1 MQNLWSD
8 EEALLFPGELGQRV
22 YSSRLLGRD
31 KSLVL
36 HGGGNTSVK
45 IREQSITGE
54 VADILYVKGSGRD
67 LEHIDA
73 DGFSPVRLDHLVKLA
88 ELESLSDPDMLNEM
102 LTSMTRASAPSP
114 SVEAI
119 LHAIIP
125 ARYVDHTHADAVLSV
140 TNTKDYER
148 HLRSIYGDTVL
159 VVPYVMPGFSLSRL
173 CADILPKASHQTVG
187 LVLVKHGIFSFG
199 PTARDSYDRMIK
211 LVASAEEFLKAKRA
225 WNVRSNVESELGS
238 SRAQP
243 AEIAAL
249 RKAISLAAGKPM
261 ILRMRRDEAIE
272 RFVGRPDLEKISQKG
287 PPTPDHVIR
296 TKRLPMLGRD
306 VTAYTDKYNEYFREN
321 AHRGNGSLASLDPA
335 PRVVL
340 DRALGLCA
348 AGQSVR
354 DADIVADLY
363 SHTIEIIERSEML
376 GGYEALRAADLFDVE
391 YWDLEQAKLQRS
403 GAAPMLAGEIAVITG
418 AASGIGKA
426 CAESMLARGAV
437 VVGLDIDPKI
447 SGLLDRP
454 EFLGMVCDVTSPETV
469 TAALA
474 RVAQSFGGLDILVL
488 NAGVFPLGA
497 DIAGLSEDAWRSV
510 MQVNLDANLTLLRES
525 HAMLRESPRGGRV
538 VIIGSKN
545 VSAPSPGVA
554 AYSASKAALSQL
566 GRVAALEWARD
577 NIRVNQ
583 IHPDGVFD
591 TGIWTDDVLAHRA
604 KSHGSS
610 VEEYRKRN
618 LLSTEITSKDVGE
631 LAADL
636 CGPTF
641 SKITGAH
648 IPMDGGSERVI

>member
-1 MQNLWSD
+1 
-8 EEALLFPGELGQRV
+8 
-22 YSSRLLGRD
+22 
-31 KSLVL
+31 
-36 HGGGNTSVK
+36 
-45 IREQSITGE
+45 
-54 VADILYVKGSGRD
+54 
-67 LEHIDA
+67 
-73 DGFSPVRLDHLVKLA
+73 
-88 ELESLSDPDMLNEM
+88 
-102 LTSMTRASAPSP
+102 
-114 SVEAI
+114 
-119 LHAIIP
+119 
-125 ARYVDHTHADAVLSV
+125 
-140 TNTKDYER
+140 
-148 HLRSIYGDTVL
+148 
-159 VVPYVMPGFSLSRL
+159 
-173 CADILPKASHQTVG
+173 
-187 LVLVKHGIFSFG
+187 
-199 PTARDSYDRMIK
+199 
-211 LVASAEEFLKAKRA
+211 
-225 WNVRSNVESELGS
+225 
-238 SRAQP
+238 
-243 AEIAAL
+243 
-249 RKAISLAAGKPM
+249 
-261 ILRMRRDEAIE
+261 
-272 RFVGRPDLEKISQKG
+272 
-287 PPTPDHVIR
+287 
-296 TKRLPMLGRD
+296 

-525 HAMLRESPRGGRV
+525 HVMLRESPRGGRV

-604 KSHGSS
+604 ESHGSS

>member
-1 MQNLWSD
+1 MKNLWSD
-8 EEALLFPGELGQRV
+8 EEAMLFPGELGQRV

-45 IREQSITGE
+45 IREKNITGDAE
-54 VADILYVKGSGRD
+54 DILYVKGSGRD
-67 LEHIDA
+67 LEFIDES
-73 DGFSPVRLDHLVKLA
+73 GFSPVRLDHLVKLA
-88 ELESLSDPDMLNEM
+88 ALESLSDPEMLNEM
-102 LTSMTRASAPSP
+102 LTNMTRASAPAP

-119 LHAIIP
+119 LHALIP

-148 HLRSIYGDTVL
+148 HLATIYGDTVL

-173 CADILPKASHQTVG
+173 CAGILSAASDKTIG
-187 LVLVKHGIFSFG
+187 MVLVKHGIFSFG
-199 PTARDSYDRMIK
+199 RTARESYDRMIR
-211 LVASAEEFLKAKRA
+211 LVASAEEFLREQRA
-225 WNVRSNVESELGS
+225 WSVRSNVESEGTENTS
-238 SRAQP
+238 P

-249 RKAISLAAGKPM
+249 RKEISRAAGKPM
-261 ILRMRRDEAIE
+261 ILRTRRDDVIR
-272 RFVGRPDLEKISQKG
+272 RFIGRDDVGVISQKG

-296 TKRLPMLGRD
+296 TKRVPMLGRD
-306 VTAYTDKYNEYFREN
+306 VAGYTEKYEEYFRDN
-321 AHRGNGSLASLDPA
+321 AHLGSGSPARLDPA

-340 DRALGLCA
+340 DPTLGLCT

-363 SHTIEIIERSEML
+363 SHTIDIIECSELL
-376 GGYEALRAADLFDVE
+376 GGYEALPAADLFDVE
-391 YWDLEQAKLQRS
+391 YWDLEQAKLRRS
-403 GAAPMLAGEIAVITG
+403 GGAPMLAGEIAVITG

-426 CAESMLARGAV
+426 CAKSMLARGATV
-437 VVGLDIDPKI
+437 AGLDIDPKI
-447 SGLLDRP
+447 SGLFDRRD
-454 EFLGMVCDVTSPETV
+454 FLGILCDVTSPEAV

-474 RVAQSFGGLDILVL
+474 RVVAAFGGIDILVL
-488 NAGVFPLGA
+488 NAGVFPLGSA
-497 DIAGLSEDAWRSV
+497 IAELTEDAWRRV
-510 MQVNLDANLTLLRES
+510 MQVNLDANLALLRES

-591 TGIWTDDVLAHRA
+591 TGIWTEDVLAHRA
-604 KSHGSS
+604 ESHGVA

-618 LLSTEITSKDVGE
+618 LLSTEITSNDVAE
-631 LAADL
+631 LAADM